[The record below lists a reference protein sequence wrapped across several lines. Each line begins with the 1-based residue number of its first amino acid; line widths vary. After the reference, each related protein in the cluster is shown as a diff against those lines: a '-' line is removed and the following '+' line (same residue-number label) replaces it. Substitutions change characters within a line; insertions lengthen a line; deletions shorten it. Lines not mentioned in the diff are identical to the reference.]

1 MTHHVNDLAVVGD
14 LYPRCGALWY
24 GTYDVVLYG
33 KVWCCVVR
41 WSGMVGADPSALLP
55 TPIQSQASSIPL
67 PKLRQ
72 FCHHK
77 NGIFAQRHL
86 AHNSIL

>member
-14 LYPRCGALWY
+14 LYPRCGAVSCGMVRWY
-24 GTYDVVLYG
+24 GVVLNGKVVWYG
-33 KVWCCVVR
+33 KV
-41 WSGMVGADPSALLP
+41 ADPSALLP

-77 NGIFAQRHL
+77 KRNIRSKTSGP
-86 AHNSIL
+86 

>member
-24 GTYDVVLYG
+24 GIVWYG
-33 KVWCCVVR
+33 MVWCCVVR

-77 NGIFAQRHL
+77 KRNIHTKTSVV
-86 AHNSIL
+86 HNSIL